1 MSIQPSNVL
10 HKDTLG
16 MHVPLFERVVT
27 ADERRQIQAANG
39 RTFLLV
45 NDANDAPTWTHQ
57 QLNTLRVYA
66 SRLNESGSYWC
77 VDARKDK
84 DGRYLIWLSW
94 NADEVK
100 RRRRA
105 VRRRK
110 GLE

>member
-10 HKDTLG
+10 NKDTLG
-16 MHVPLFERVVT
+16 MHTPLFERVVT
-27 ADERRQIQAANG
+27 ADERRQIQGANG

-45 NDANDAPTWTHQ
+45 NDANDAPTWTRQ

-66 SRLNESGSYWC
+66 NRLHERGSYWG